1 VSPPDALSTR
11 ALDWGHRLEI
21 PALAQLE
28 VLPAHHKRL
37 PAKAKQIIS
46 HSLALRPSCTLPD
59 GETAFIIGVLL
70 CCSALCLFTY
80 SGPRTIFAACSFAI
94 GLRMVLCARSER
106 TVTST
111 EPCEHEREQL
121 RPKLALLYL
130 GHWSVDLT
138 HLLIGGRTSED
149 AAAIGLAMLRSV
161 KELAI
166 LFGLATAM
174 LGAESSPATSTTL
187 SRVVAAQGVL
197 ALRAYVTWHAL
208 STAPPAA
215 WPGHAHADEYAVAAA
230 GGQVLL
236 PLLTMCLG
244 YGWRCWRPGQSV

>member
-1 VSPPDALSTR
+1 
-11 ALDWGHRLEI
+11 LEI

-46 HSLALRPSCTLPD
+46 YSLALRPSCTLPD

-138 HLLIGGRTSED
+138 HSDGAQWWHSDG
-149 AAAIGLAMLRSV
+149 
-161 KELAI
+161 
-166 LFGLATAM
+166 LFGA
-174 LGAESSPATSTTL
+174 GHFG
-187 SRVVAAQGVL
+187 VVNDGDYQGD
-197 ALRAYVTWHAL
+197 
-208 STAPPAA
+208 P
-215 WPGHAHADEYAVAAA
+215 DI
-230 GGQVLL
+230 
-236 PLLTMCLG
+236 
-244 YGWRCWRPGQSV
+244 